1 MASVPVE
8 ILLGLYLGILTGM
21 IPALVAWGLGFGFRY
36 FTGVS
41 IPGFGVVVLAVA
53 IAGVN
58 GGLLA
63 LADPNITQSAN
74 APTLVTGILVV
85 TALSLYAHAKGDQM
99 GAAFPKR
106 LTLSNLREK
115 RLSRDVV
122 DLIGGRD
129 EVRIKPI
136 EPVTDMEGYPP
147 LTEDLR
153 ASIATVEY
161 SFPVELRVAELE
173 ERFAER
179 LRTEFDLADVSV
191 SIDERGRATIAAA
204 PPFSGLSKRVPAG
217 KRAISISALVPT
229 GVARGD
235 EVTLHLP
242 EKTVRGTI
250 LSARTGT
257 PDEKGVKS
265 GPSGDKTD
273 ADAGSGDESAAE
285 SVPEPV
291 APTTS
296 GGEGRVTVAV
306 TRSDADILLKAD
318 RARVVVEARG
328 TNLEYELL
336 SLLRRTGRR
345 FRRLTVRAE
354 GALDGQ
360 TLAGANVRETYGVAV
375 LAVRKPTGWQLA
387 PRGSVELATGDEL
400 FAVGTNDALDAF
412 AEATA

>member
-21 IPALVAWGLGFGFRY
+21 IPALVAWGLGFGFKY

-99 GAAFPKR
+99 GASFPKR

-129 EVRIKPI
+129 EVRIKPV

-147 LTEDLR
+147 LPEELR

-161 SFPVELRVAELE
+161 SFPVELRVTDLE

-191 SIDERGRATIAAA
+191 TIDERGRASIAAA
-204 PPFSGLSKRVPAG
+204 PPFSGLSKRVPTG
-217 KRAISISALVPT
+217 KRAVSISALVPT
-229 GVARGD
+229 GIARGD
-235 EVTLHLP
+235 EVTLHLA
-242 EKTVRGTI
+242 ETTVTGSV
-250 LSARTGT
+250 LSARSGT
-257 PDEKGVKS
+257 PDETKS
-265 GPSGDKTD
+265 ATVDTWGGDAAAPTT
-273 ADAGSGDESAAE
+273 ADAETAPD
-285 SVPEPV
+285 PV
-291 APTTS
+291 APTTT

-306 TRSDADILLKAD
+306 SRSDADELLTVD
-318 RARVVVEARG
+318 RARVVVTARG
-328 TNLEYELL
+328 THLEYELL
-336 SLLRRTGRR
+336 SLLRRSGRR
-345 FRRLTVRAE
+345 FRRLTV
-354 GALDGQ
+354 GADSALTGQ
-360 TLAGANVRETYGVAV
+360 TLASASVRETYGVAV
-375 LAVRKPTGWQLA
+375 LAVRKSTGWQLA
-387 PRGSVELATGDEL
+387 PRGSVELATGDEV
-400 FAVGTNDALDAF
+400 FVIGKNDALDTFEEVIA
-412 AEATA
+412 

>member
-21 IPALVAWGLGFGFRY
+21 IPALVAWGLGFGFKY

-99 GAAFPKR
+99 GASFPKR

-129 EVRIKPI
+129 EVRITPV

-147 LTEDLR
+147 LPEDLR
-153 ASIATVEY
+153 TSIAAVEY
-161 SFPVELRVAELE
+161 GFPVELRVTDLE

-191 SIDERGRATIAAA
+191 SIDERGRASIAAA
-204 PPFSGLSKRVPAG
+204 PPFSGLSKRVPTG
-217 KRAISISALVPT
+217 KRAVSVSALVPT
-229 GVARGD
+229 GIARGD
-235 EVTLHLP
+235 KVTLHLP
-242 EKTVRGTI
+242 ETTVNGTV
-250 LSARTGT
+250 LSARSGT
-257 PDEKGVKS
+257 PDEKK
-265 GPSGDKTD
+265 PAKAETPAEATD
-273 ADAGSGDESAAE
+273 TADEEAISD
-285 SVPEPV
+285 PV
-291 APTTS
+291 APTTT

-306 TRSDADILLKAD
+306 SRADADALLKAD
-318 RARVVVEARG
+318 RARVVVSARG
-328 TNLEYELL
+328 THLEYELL
-336 SLLRRTGRR
+336 SLLRRSGRR
-345 FRRLTVRAE
+345 FRRLSV
-354 GALDGQ
+354 GADSPLTGQ
-360 TLAGANVRETYGVAV
+360 TLADASVRETYGVAV

-387 PRGSVELATGDEL
+387 PRGAVELGAGDDL
-400 FAVGTNDALDAF
+400 FVVGTNDALNTF
-412 AEATA
+412 EEAVA

>member
-21 IPALVAWGLGFGFRY
+21 IPALVAWGLGFGFKY

-99 GAAFPKR
+99 GASFPKR

-129 EVRIKPI
+129 EVRITPV

-147 LTEDLR
+147 LPEDLR
-153 ASIATVEY
+153 ASIAAVEY
-161 SFPVELRVAELE
+161 SFPVELRVTDLE

-191 SIDERGRATIAAA
+191 TIDERGRASIAAA
-204 PPFSGLSKRVPAG
+204 PPFSGLSKRVPTG
-217 KRAISISALVPT
+217 KRAVSISALVPT
-229 GVARGD
+229 GIARGD

-242 EKTVRGTI
+242 ETTVNGTV
-250 LSARTGT
+250 LSARSGT
-257 PDEKGVKS
+257 PDEKK
-265 GPSGDKTD
+265 PAKADTTD
-273 ADAGSGDESAAE
+273 EDAVATAAGDEETVAD
-285 SVPEPV
+285 PV
-291 APTTS
+291 APTTT

-306 TRSDADILLKAD
+306 SRSDADTLLGVD
-318 RARVVVEARG
+318 RARVVVTARG
-328 TNLEYELL
+328 THLEYELL
-336 SLLRRTGRR
+336 SLLRRSGRR
-345 FRRLTVRAE
+345 FRRLTV
-354 GALDGQ
+354 GADSALAGQ
-360 TLAGANVRETYGVAV
+360 TLAGASVRETYGVAV
-375 LAVRKPTGWQLA
+375 LAVRKSTGWQLA
-387 PRGSVELATGDEL
+387 PRGSVELAIGDEV
-400 FAVGTNDALDAF
+400 FVIGKNDALDTFEEVIA
-412 AEATA
+412 